1 MSEVAS
7 KAAFTLGGFFFCYDQ
22 PWIFDLPLPFCGV
35 QFLCIHGGE
44 FGVPVVCVA
53 VAVAVCVFCF
63 FQTPYLRCI
72 MVLAIFLR
80 SSVC

>member
-35 QFLCIHGGE
+35 QF
-44 FGVPVVCVA
+44 
-53 VAVAVCVFCF
+53 CVFMAGSSACLLYVWRWRWRYVF
-63 FQTPYLRCI
+63 FAFFKPHTYD
-72 MVLAIFLR
+72 V
-80 SSVC
+80 